1 MSANPYP
8 VAPGSEPKTWYKDH
22 VMSNPTKAEARNPWL
37 SIVESSLYHHGM
49 YTLTK
54 WYLIIDS
61 HVPKS
66 IRSLVHYDSLYGSLP
81 AGGFIGAID
90 ENGKEVLPGIGQVD
104 GSVFVRGAGLLMD
117 ALGWCREGQD
127 EGSWEFD
134 PIGYD
139 EVWQK

>member
-1 MSANPYP
+1 
-8 VAPGSEPKTWYKDH
+8 
-22 VMSNPTKAEARNPWL
+22 MSNPTKAEARNPWL

-49 YTLTK
+49 FTISE
-54 WYLIIDS
+54 WYLITDS

-90 ENGKEVLPGIGQVD
+90 ENGKEVLPGIGKVD

-117 ALGWCREGQD
+117 ALGWCREGQE

-139 EVWQK
+139 EVWQR